1 MSPSINRVTLQGTVA
16 LPPRWSR
23 LPGGASLCHVML
35 ATEEQAYDWYTG
47 RLASVTVRHRVVLGG
62 AQALR
67 LRDTLAQ
74 GAVLRV
80 HGCLEYRR
88 WTGRDGVVRT
98 ATTVVARAVR
108 LRQAPAPLQP
118 VVGAAI
124 DAMDATGLA
133 AWLAD
138 YDAATARAAVTPARK
153 AVGRSGAGRRVA
165 NLVQPRQRTAR

>member
-23 LPGGASLCHVML
+23 LPGGATVCHVML
-35 ATEEQAYDWYTG
+35 ATEEHAYDWNSG
-47 RLASVTVRHRVVLGG
+47 RLALVTVRHRVVLGG
-62 AQALR
+62 ASALR

-88 WTGRDGVVRT
+88 WTGRDGVNRT
-98 ATTVVARAVR
+98 ATSVVATAVR
-108 LRQAPAPLQP
+108 LRHGPVKTQP
-118 VVGAAI
+118 VAVAVPASMDDPAI
-124 DAMDATGLA
+124 A
-133 AWLAD
+133 AWVAD
-138 YDAATARAAVTPARK
+138 YAAGTARAAITPPRK
-153 AVGRSGAGRRVA
+153 AFGRSGAGRRVA